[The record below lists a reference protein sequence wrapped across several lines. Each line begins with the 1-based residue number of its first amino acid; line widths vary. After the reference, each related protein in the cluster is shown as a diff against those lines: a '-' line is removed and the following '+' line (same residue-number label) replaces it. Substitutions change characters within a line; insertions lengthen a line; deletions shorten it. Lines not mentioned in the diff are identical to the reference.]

1 MSGGRWLWGAYVGS
15 VRAAQRGASA
25 SARGIDTWSRGRGAR
40 RGYLVPGD
48 PAPPGNAG
56 NGYFDYRRVL
66 DIRSVPQHLRTAP
79 FSLGQ
84 FVRPA
89 RGPIG
94 PIGLPL
100 EALRQHA
107 IVAGR
112 TGGGK
117 TTGIV
122 VPWVIGALAEG
133 CSVVTVD
140 VKGDLLD
147 KIVAEVAAMGLTL
160 GARKV
165 SLDYTRPSTSVKW
178 NWIAELDS
186 DRAVENA
193 VVSILGRRPPP
204 ATDPHFY
211 HQDSQILR
219 GLLEIASVSP
229 KRNRLTASDLLRLL
243 KDQALLSTA
252 LTKYGS
258 TPGAVRLA
266 DLPHLYPDDY
276 AKRVTGVSVKLDS
289 LARPS
294 VAAVTGESR
303 FQMQRIFDQPML
315 LNLVAP
321 MQDGQMAEML
331 CSLFMNQLL
340 KHIYDRF
347 TSPSARPVLL
357 MLDEA
362 ARLSERIDYEQV
374 LSVARAAG
382 AFVVLAVQDV
392 SQFKDKDERSS
403 ILSNCATFVC
413 LPGVSPATATAFS
426 ERLGQAP
433 VETASVSRG
442 PSPGGIWTSTTTS
455 SSVAMAPVLGTRE
468 IMQPPFGGRPAIV
481 HAREISDAPFI
492 VDLTR

>member
-1 MSGGRWLWGAYVGS
+1 VSGGRWIWDAYVGS

-48 PAPPGNAG
+48 PAPPANAG
-56 NGYFDYRRVL
+56 GGYFDYRRVL
-66 DIRSVPQHLRTAP
+66 DVRSVPQHLRAAP

-89 RGPIG
+89 KGPIG

-100 EALRQHA
+100 EALRHHA
-107 IVAGR
+107 IVAGH

-147 KIVAEVAAMGLTL
+147 KVVAEVASLGLTL

-165 SLDYTRPSTSVKW
+165 SLDYTRPATSVKW

-186 DRAVENA
+186 DRAIENA

-211 HQDSQILR
+211 QDSQILR
-219 GLLEIASVSP
+219 GLFEIASVSP
-229 KRNRLTASDLLRLL
+229 KRNSLTASDLLQLL
-243 KDQALLSTA
+243 KDQTLLSNAVAKYRSTSGA
-252 LTKYGS
+252 L
-258 TPGAVRLA
+258 RLS
-266 DLPHLYPDDY
+266 DLPNLYPDDY

-294 VAAVTGESR
+294 VAAVTGASR
-303 FQMQRIFDQPML
+303 FHMQQIFDRPTL

-321 MQDGQMAEML
+321 MQDGQMGEML

-347 TSPSARPVLL
+347 TSPAARPVLL

-382 AFVVLAVQDV
+382 AFVVVAIQDV

-442 PSPGGIWTSTTTS
+442 PSPSGVWTSTTTS
-455 SSVAMAPVLGTRE
+455 SSVAMGPVLGTRE
-468 IMQPPFGGRPAIV
+468 IMQPPFEGRPAVV
-481 HAREISDAPFI
+481 HARDISDAPFI